1 MRVVLLA
8 ILFFSATFAGCFE
21 DTPLVENH
29 DIPGSLAL
37 ACLRND
43 VSSLVIEIDYSADN
57 APTSE
62 SISTLKSR
70 LASVCDKPGGITVS
84 STATVFPHSGSWTA
98 DDVRASGHETRETGP
113 LTESGVLRWHIIF
126 PAGKYTDESVLG
138 VAVDAST
145 IAIFQDSVDE
155 AEGFLG
161 RPSRDDVEKAV
172 MVHEFGHLLGL
183 VNLVYDS
190 PFSHEDSEHLGHS
203 DNEDSVMYW
212 AVETIGIN
220 QFITGD
226 IPDDFDVD
234 DKADLAGLADGSISA
249 RKQIHAS

>member
-1 MRVVLLA
+1 MRVVFLTM
-8 ILFFSATFAGCFE
+8 LFFSATFAGCFE
-21 DTPLVENH
+21 DIPIVENNGV
-29 DIPGSLAL
+29 PGSLTL

-43 VSSLVIEIDYSADN
+43 VSSLVIEIDYSAGN

-84 STATVFPHSGSWTA
+84 STATDFPHSGSWTA
-98 DDVRASGHETRETGP
+98 DDVRTSGHDTRETGP
-113 LTESGVLRWHIIF
+113 LTKSGVLRWHIIF

-145 IAIFQDSVDE
+145 IAIFQDAVDD
-155 AEGFLG
+155 AEGIFG
-161 RPSRDDVEKAV
+161 RPSRDEVEKAV
-172 MVHEFGHLLGL
+172 MVHESGHLLGL
-183 VNLVYDS
+183 VNLIYDS
-190 PFSHEDSEHLGHS
+190 PFSHEDSEHSGHS

-212 AVETIGIN
+212 AVETVGIN
-220 QFITGD
+220 QFISGD

-234 DKADLAGLADGSISA
+234 DRADLAGLADGSISA
-249 RKQIHAS
+249 REQIHAS